1 MNEIVFYLILHF
13 SLYATTAFCACW
25 YMTMFTWENYDAISV
40 NSLVALVMPSFA
52 AAAALVFAFGVGWVA
67 SEGAALWILIGDA
80 LIYIGSGVFVWIKAI
95 KNYNDCGYAPQRATF
110 YLVMGYSFVIFA
122 GSVALVFFI

>member
-1 MNEIVFYLILHF
+1 MEYIDLYVILHVA
-13 SLYATTAFCACW
+13 LYATFCFSLCG
-25 YMTMFTWENYDAISV
+25 YMWFVTWCFCDNMSGG
-40 NSLVALVMPSFA
+40 SFVALVMPSFA

-122 GSVALVFFI
+122 GSIALVFFV